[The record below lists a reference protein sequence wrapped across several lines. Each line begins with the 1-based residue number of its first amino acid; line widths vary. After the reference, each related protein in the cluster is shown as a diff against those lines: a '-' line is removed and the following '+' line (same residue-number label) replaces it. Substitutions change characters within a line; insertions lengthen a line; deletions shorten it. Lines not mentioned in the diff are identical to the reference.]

1 MKIRRYQLYYLLSI
15 VLLITAMFKEVVRI
29 IEPNGA
35 AYMLGNF
42 SMTKPD
48 GTSSYAV
55 VALGI
60 VLVAAVLVNLFSL
73 FVSLFNN
80 FELQKRSSILSML
93 LLAGYYIL
101 LVISVALMLDAA
113 VADLRTA
120 IMFPLTAIILNMMG
134 FFAARRTEAQILA
147 KASGFRLRD

>member
-1 MKIRRYQLYYLLSI
+1 
-15 VLLITAMFKEVVRI
+15 
-29 IEPNGA
+29 
-35 AYMLGNF
+35 
-42 SMTKPD
+42 
-48 GTSSYAV
+48 
-55 VALGI
+55 
-60 VLVAAVLVNLFSL
+60 
-73 FVSLFNN
+73 
-80 FELQKRSSILSML
+80 ML